1 MAIEH
6 DPQETDDGMSASAV
20 EDQAPFKDEHP
31 SGKTDPDDRDGPKE
45 HPLEGG
51 QTDAVDEAQ
60 EAAGAGSG
68 ASAESSSFLIRFPD
82 GTGTLETI
90 EDNASYPKR
99 GDEVAPGWIVDE
111 VEIRDGRDEDV
122 MVDGQIVYLEARVV
136 SRDEFVA

>member
-1 MAIEH
+1 MTIEH
-6 DPQETDDGMSASAV
+6 DPQESDHGLSASDV

-31 SGKTDPDDRDGPKE
+31 GGKTDTADRDGPNE

-51 QTDAVDEAQ
+51 QTDAVDGAQ
-60 EAAGAGSG
+60 EVAGAGSS

-82 GTGTLETI
+82 GTGTLETLD
-90 EDNASYPKR
+90 DNAAYPKR

-122 MVDGQIVYLEARVV
+122 MVDGRIVYLEARVV

>member
-6 DPQETDDGMSASAV
+6 DPQETERSLSASAV

-31 SGKTDPDDRDGPKE
+31 GGKTDTEERAELKG

-51 QTDAVDEAQ
+51 QTDAVDDAQ
-60 EAAGAGSG
+60 EVAGAGPTG
-68 ASAESSSFLIRFPD
+68 SAESSSFLIRFPD
-82 GTGTLETI
+82 GALSIETI
-90 EDNASYPKR
+90 EDNGAYPKR

-111 VEIRDGRDEDV
+111 VEIRDGRDEDIT
-122 MVDGQIVYLEARVV
+122 VDGRFVYLEARVV

>member
-6 DPQETDDGMSASAV
+6 DPRETDDGLSASAV

-31 SGKTDPDDRDGPKE
+31 GGKTDTDDGVGPNE

-51 QTDAVDEAQ
+51 QTGAVDEAQ
-60 EAAGAGSG
+60 EVAGGGSS

-82 GTGTLETI
+82 GTGTLETVD
-90 EDNASYPKR
+90 DNGAYPKR
-99 GDEVAPGWIVDE
+99 GNEVAPGWIVDE

-122 MVDGQIVYLEARVV
+122 IVDGRIVYLEARVV
-136 SRDEFVA
+136 SRHEFVA

>member
-1 MAIEH
+1 MGIER
-6 DPQETDDGMSASAV
+6 DRQEAGDGLSASAV

-31 SGKTDPDDRDGPKE
+31 GGRTDTDDRDGPNE

-60 EAAGAGSG
+60 EVAGAGSS

-82 GTGTLETI
+82 GTGTLETVD
-90 EDNASYPKR
+90 DNGAYPKR

-111 VEIRDGRDEDV
+111 VEIRDGRDDDV
-122 MVDGQIVYLEARVV
+122 MVGGQIVYLEARVV